1 MFSAILSLEKSL
13 KRPRTIRKISLSLS
27 LISEAAAQRYERM
40 MMMIKKKNATLYVE
54 MISVGDNRHIRCK
67 TAPQPK
73 DERLMSTAD

>member
-40 MMMIKKKNATLYVE
+40 MMMIKKNATLYVE
-54 MISVGDNRHIRCK
+54 MISVGDNRNIRCK